1 MEEKSFGLQDDTV
14 VKIKFFCKY
23 CNKNHDIEIESEYF
37 EDMKYNFTYTYVHG
51 NPQIAAILYIDRNF
65 VVRTVEF
72 SEVFS
77 SDTEK
82 LNDLLN
88 RSKNLTLS
96 HIPAEKLY
104 GFQLSEGKKVIKTFY
119 QQGFNNKIQFHNI
132 KKIFKMSPK
141 LIKDE
146 DSCTEFYFK
155 YSNFWAGGISMM
167 DFMFFMVVD
176 YSIDIDHLKTQIMA
190 LFETLLSE
198 AY

>member
-1 MEEKSFGLQDDTV
+1 MENKKLSPEENEF
-14 VKIKFFCKY
+14 VKIKFYCKH

-51 NPQIAAILYIDRNF
+51 DPQIAAILYIDGNY

-77 SDTEK
+77 SDREK

-96 HIPAEKLY
+96 NIPIEKLY
-104 GFQLSEGKKVIKTFY
+104 GFQLLEGKKVIKTFY
-119 QQGFNNKIQFHNI
+119 QQGYYNKIQFHNI

-141 LIKDE
+141 LIKGE

-155 YSNFWAGGISMM
+155 YSNFWAGGITMM
-167 DFMFFMVVD
+167 DYMFFMVVD
-176 YSIDIDHLKTQIMA
+176 YSIDIDHFKTQIMA

-198 AY
+198 EF